1 MGEGRTEHK
10 VTEINY
16 PLPRPSRGL
25 IQGLLNLGAE
35 GWNDLLRRT
44 SQWGLS
50 GGTCPT
56 EEAGSSETLFWR
68 EERH

>member
-16 PLPRPSRGL
+16 SLPRPSRGL
-25 IQGLLNLGAE
+25 IQGLFNLRAE
-35 GWNDLLRRT
+35 GWNDLLGRT

-50 GGTCPT
+50 GRTCPR
-56 EEAGSSETLFWR
+56 EEVGASETLFWR